1 MCQLNVNT
9 IYRIVS
15 ESSSKVRA
23 FHVVSRECIAEVKVS
38 GVIAYDE
45 CAVNTE
51 KMMNLGTGHATVPVS
66 GDYLLTFSANMVRKR
81 VFMRS
86 AASCSCSGEQ

>member
-1 MCQLNVNT
+1 MPKNNFELVVVAMLKLNVNN

-38 GVIAYDE
+38 GV
-45 CAVNTE
+45 VN
-51 KMMNLGTGHATVPVS
+51 KVLS
-66 GDYLLTFSANMVRKR
+66 GKS
-81 VFMRS
+81 
-86 AASCSCSGEQ
+86 